1 MRVGLLALA
10 GLVAAAGGASAL
22 DHGGL
27 VDVWQEVCLPGSGI
41 DFQPNVCI
49 IVGASSDPTL
59 GLNMSTMVIE
69 GCPLGQGGATDFPG
83 LAFIVFYGVPDGPV
97 AGAAQATM
105 VCAGADAG
113 AGTAQL
119 DAGQFAG
126 AGAPPLLGDGPREV
140 TCGASIASP
149 RQLYVTADAREPRVS
164 LRTLQGV
171 CVEGGGLMML
181 PSVLHGAEACA
192 TTGGSL
198 ETTGFRANL
207 SGYPV
212 QAGGGC

>member
-27 VDVWQEVCLPGSGI
+27 VDVWQEICLPGSGI
-41 DFQPNVCI
+41 DFQPNVCV

-69 GCPLGQGGATDFPG
+69 GCPLGQGGDTDFPG
-83 LAFIVFYGVPDGPV
+83 LAFIVFAGVPDGPR

-105 VCAGADAG
+105 VCAAADAG

-126 AGAPPLLGDGPREV
+126 VGARPFTDNGEGA

-171 CVEGGGLMML
+171 CVEGGGPMML

-192 TTGGSL
+192 ITGGSL
-198 ETTGFRANL
+198 PTTGVRAVID
-207 SGYPV
+207 GYPL